1 MPATRER
8 RRLVEAG
15 ALLGLVALVATPA
28 CAGKYRS
35 EKDGQ
40 DVGEAI
46 CDVRDADTPEEAQA
60 AVSDLNEQLD
70 DLSDNFSLFT
80 AEDRADI
87 DENTTDML
95 EHISQ
100 GNEVLL
106 QQDVTVIRRSLDN
119 IRDDLGDTGRAAVD
133 GILEGLDDCDN

>member
-1 MPATRER
+1 MPATRAR
-8 RRLVEAG
+8 RRHLSAVAFVA
-15 ALLGLVALVATPA
+15 ALAVLATPA
-28 CAGKYRS
+28 CARKYRS
-35 EKDGQ
+35 ENDGQ

-46 CDVRDADTPEEAQA
+46 CDVRDAGTPEEAQSA
-60 AVSDLNEQLD
+60 IAELNEELD
-70 DLSDNFSLFT
+70 DISDNFSLFT

-87 DENTTDML
+87 DENLTDML

-119 IRDDLGDTGRAAVD
+119 VRDDIGDTGKAAVD
-133 GILEGLDDCDN
+133 GILQGLDDCDN